1 MESRMEKYYR
11 DDLSTFERTKRN
23 QKLYNDISG
32 QIDGLENL
40 PIDDNVNEI
49 DVSNLKSIISSR
61 DEYHKAKAM
70 GRTFVSD
77 RPLVEEK
84 KKIRDENRVYDINVL
99 LENAKNEINKSA
111 EITNDKKINT
121 NFLTNLE
128 DANIPY
134 HDDAMEIASQEVKEE
149 KQKSNTDSLPL
160 DILADLKGNDN
171 TVVTDPIVKDEVT
184 MIKKIKDNKQCKS
197 CDNILNCSRSTHSD
211 EAEEDDAFFEKS
223 NHTGVKVFFLIFG
236 LLVLAAAIYLIITRY
251 VL

>member
-84 KKIRDENRVYDINVL
+84 KKIRDEN
-99 LENAKNEINKSA
+99 KN
-111 EITNDKKINT
+111 
-121 NFLTNLE
+121 
-128 DANIPY
+128 
-134 HDDAMEIASQEVKEE
+134 
-149 KQKSNTDSLPL
+149 
-160 DILADLKGNDN
+160 
-171 TVVTDPIVKDEVT
+171 
-184 MIKKIKDNKQCKS
+184 
-197 CDNILNCSRSTHSD
+197 
-211 EAEEDDAFFEKS
+211 
-223 NHTGVKVFFLIFG
+223 
-236 LLVLAAAIYLIITRY
+236 
-251 VL
+251 

>member
-84 KKIRDENRVYDINVL
+84 KKIRDENKIYDINVL
-99 LENAKNEINKSA
+99 LENAKNEIQKEFPQEQLLNEKLKKLDEINA
-111 EITNDKKINT
+111 ELKIND
-121 NFLTNLE
+121 NAHEMLGDE
-128 DANIPY
+128 
-134 HDDAMEIASQEVKEE
+134 QEE
-149 KQKSNTDSLPL
+149 KEDKSPR
-160 DILADLKGNDN
+160 
-171 TVVTDPIVKDEVT
+171 
-184 MIKKIKDNKQCKS
+184 KS
-197 CDNILNCSRSTHSD
+197 SPERC
-211 EAEEDDAFFEKS
+211 
-223 NHTGVKVFFLIFG
+223 
-236 LLVLAAAIYLIITRY
+236 
-251 VL
+251 